1 MTTIGLYTATENEL
15 GSAAAAAGET
25 EVDLLARSKGDLDD
39 PTDVD
44 DFLSE
49 LVAADAAAVVLWLH
63 GGTDSMPGYE
73 RATERLREAGVPV
86 VVKAT
91 GDAFA
96 AEDTTADGELATRAR
111 EYLERG
117 GTANLANLLRYLA
130 DAYGAAD
137 EAPPG
142 GYEHD
147 DPVALPSEGVY
158 HPDHPGASYEE
169 LVATFDPE
177 TPTVASGST
186 RPTGLTRTPATS
198 TRRCAR

>member
-15 GSAAAAAGET
+15 GSVAAAAGET
-25 EVDLLARSKGDLDD
+25 EVDLLARSKGDRDD

-49 LVAADAAAVVLWLH
+49 LEAADAAAVVLWLH

-96 AEDTTADGELATRAR
+96 AEDTTADDELATRAR

-130 DAYGAAD
+130 DAYGAALAKAAGL
-137 EAPPG
+137 EAKIAEVQAEAG
-142 GYEHD
+142 RY
-147 DPVALPSEGVY
+147 
-158 HPDHPGASYEE
+158 
-169 LVATFDPE
+169 
-177 TPTVASGST
+177 
-186 RPTGLTRTPATS
+186 
-198 TRRCAR
+198 AR